1 MKVNPRTSHFRLSLK
16 TPKKAFFG
24 GVLVESSS
32 TENLLGIQVDSEFTF
47 DEHIYSISNNVGKK
61 ITVLSR
67 LVNYMSFDK
76 RCIVMKAFIES

>member
-1 MKVNPRTSHFRLSLK
+1 MKVNPQTSHFRLSLK

-61 ITVLSR
+61 LLYSAALLIICHLISAVW
-67 LVNYMSFDK
+67 
-76 RCIVMKAFIES
+76 